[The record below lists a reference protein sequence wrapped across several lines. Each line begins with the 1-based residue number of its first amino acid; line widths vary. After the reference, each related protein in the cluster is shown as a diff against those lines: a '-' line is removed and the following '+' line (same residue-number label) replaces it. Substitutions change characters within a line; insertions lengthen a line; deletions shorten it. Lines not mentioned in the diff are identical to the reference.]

1 MATHDDAARH
11 ARERMVREQLQARG
25 IRDER
30 VLDAMASVPRERF
43 VAPGDEAIAYAD
55 EALPIQAGQTI
66 SQPYVVAR
74 MTELLASQPDER
86 ILEIGTGSG
95 YHAAV
100 LAAMG
105 ARVWSI
111 ERHADLSR
119 EAARAL
125 ERADVRGVTLLV
137 GDGCAGLPDVA
148 PFDAINVAAA
158 AEHVAELDDLRDQ
171 LAPGGRLVA
180 PVGGPD
186 QRLVVLRRG
195 ASGWSSTDADPVRFV
210 PLVPDFPAPTGMIR
224 RRGR

>member
-1 MATHDDAARH
+1 MDD
-11 ARERMVREQLQARG
+11 RERLLSRLARV
-25 IRDER
+25 IADDR
-30 VLDAMASVPRERF
+30 VLAAIAAVPRDAF
-43 VAPGDEAIAYAD
+43 VPEELQHRAWEDC
-55 EALPIQAGQTI
+55 ALPIGSDQTI
-66 SQPYVVAR
+66 SQPFVVAR
-74 MTELLASQPDER
+74 MCELLALRGGER
-86 ILEIGTGSG
+86 VLDVGTGSG

-105 ARVWSI
+105 TRVWSI
-111 ERHADLSR
+111 ERHAELSR

-125 ERADVRGVTLLV
+125 ERAGVRGVTLLV

-158 AEHVAELDDLRDQ
+158 AEHVAELDDLREQ

-195 ASGWSSTDADPVRFV
+195 ASGWSATDADPVRFV